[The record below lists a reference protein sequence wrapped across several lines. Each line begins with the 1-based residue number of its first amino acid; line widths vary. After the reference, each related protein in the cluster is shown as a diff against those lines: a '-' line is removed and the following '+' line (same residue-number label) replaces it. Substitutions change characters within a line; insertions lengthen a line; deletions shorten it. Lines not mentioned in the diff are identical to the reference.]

1 MCGVRVL
8 FVIGVFACAMVAAG
22 AQEPSRATENPALP
36 ETPAFV
42 TSARQG
48 GTQATGNS
56 GASAN
61 DLLNRRFSLKA
72 RGDGTIS
79 TVGKTLADISLENA
93 GVQFVIEPAAANIS
107 LPALE
112 FRQLRLKAVLRLIE
126 HVSGG
131 RIRLDDNSIS
141 FEPGD
146 ESIVVLVG
154 AQDIEQKVV
163 KVLSVRHL
171 LTAEVEEQDL
181 MEAMEAGFAFLGGES
196 KPEIRFHQK
205 TGLVFLRGTTS
216 EVAFVA
222 QMVAAMSGSAGL
234 PAGQLPGQMMIPGD
248 VTVPGRSMMGGSG
261 SDADGGGS
269 LFFPKEARRYV
280 PGVQVPP
287 QPKVVTGDPFSG
299 PQTAPAPK
307 K

>member
-8 FVIGVFACAMVAAG
+8 WVTGVFACAIVTAG

-42 TSARQG
+42 HSARQG

-56 GASAN
+56 GAAAN

-72 RGDGTIS
+72 RGDGAVS

-93 GVQFVIEPAAANIS
+93 GVQFVIEPSAESIP

-112 FRQLRLKAVLRLIE
+112 SRQLRLKAVLRLIE

-154 AQDIEQKVV
+154 ARI
-163 KVLSVRHL
+163 S
-171 LTAEVEEQDL
+171 
-181 MEAMEAGFAFLGGES
+181 
-196 KPEIRFHQK
+196 
-205 TGLVFLRGTTS
+205 
-216 EVAFVA
+216 
-222 QMVAAMSGSAGL
+222 
-234 PAGQLPGQMMIPGD
+234 
-248 VTVPGRSMMGGSG
+248 
-261 SDADGGGS
+261 
-269 LFFPKEARRYV
+269 
-280 PGVQVPP
+280 
-287 QPKVVTGDPFSG
+287 
-299 PQTAPAPK
+299 
-307 K
+307 